1 MKRKEAIIRY
11 LGHVGWASRHHIAEH
26 IKASPE
32 LTSVKLSELKRVG
45 IVRNVEWANGI
56 KVWVE
61 LKRVGIV
68 RNVEWANGIKVWVLT
83 KEGGERFQYYAR
95 RDRERAD

>member
-11 LGHVGWASRHHIAEH
+11 LGHVGWASRHQIAEH

-32 LTSVKLSELKRVG
+32 LTSVRLSELKRVA
-45 IVRNVEWANGI
+45 IA
-56 KVWVE
+56 
-61 LKRVGIV
+61 

-83 KEGGERFQYYAR
+83 EEGGNGSSIMPDAIEKERIKYPNVVEWFSGKP
-95 RDRERAD
+95 